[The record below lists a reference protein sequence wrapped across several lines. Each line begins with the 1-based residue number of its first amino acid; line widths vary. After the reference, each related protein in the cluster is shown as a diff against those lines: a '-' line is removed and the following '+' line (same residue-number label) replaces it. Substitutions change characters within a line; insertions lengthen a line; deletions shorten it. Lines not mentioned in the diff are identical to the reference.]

1 IMGDDT
7 LDHILFPDIKV
18 AITTSNSFYTLNKS
32 NINCILNLQSY
43 DEKSQEVATLNNQL
57 LIAEDLIACACM
69 QVKNAKDLH
78 DELEEYY
85 KSAIDFKQVDEMQ
98 KAVVKEIDEMQKLL

>member
-1 IMGDDT
+1 
-7 LDHILFPDIKV
+7 
-18 AITTSNSFYTLNKS
+18 TSNSFHTIDKS